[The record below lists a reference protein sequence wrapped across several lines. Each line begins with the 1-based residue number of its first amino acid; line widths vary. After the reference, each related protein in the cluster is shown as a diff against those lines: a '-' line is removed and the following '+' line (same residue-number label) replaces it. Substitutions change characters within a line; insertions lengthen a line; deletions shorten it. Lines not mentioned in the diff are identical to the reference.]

1 MGIAGSRGRRRI
13 GPSIRRPS
21 SEGGARLT
29 RGKLSFIFLIL
40 FVFYDLCVVAG
51 NDWVGLL
58 PRAFEFACYVEN
70 IGPLLN
76 WFFFFFWRGW
86 WGVGKK
92 KKYCEHIDE

>member
-29 RGKLSFIFLIL
+29 RGKLSFIFLNS
-40 FVFYDLCVVAG
+40 FVCFLMMLCVCVAG

-70 IGPLLN
+70 IGPVQFCLFSMICA
-76 WFFFFFWRGW
+76 W
-86 WGVGKK
+86 
-92 KKYCEHIDE
+92 